1 MNRIVSHVVYEHRND
16 YSNAKPKSKKLKN
29 AIVNNIWWFAKV
41 SADNQKIY
49 SKTAQISYN

>member
-1 MNRIVSHVVYEHRND
+1 MVYEHRND

-41 SADNQKIY
+41 SADNHKIY
-49 SKTAQISYN
+49 CKWTPISYN